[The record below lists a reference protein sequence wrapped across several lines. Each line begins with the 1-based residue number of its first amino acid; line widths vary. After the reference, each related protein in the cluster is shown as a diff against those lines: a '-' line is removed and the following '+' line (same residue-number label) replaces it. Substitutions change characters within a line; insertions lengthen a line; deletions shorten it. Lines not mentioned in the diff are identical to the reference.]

1 MTARKRSLT
10 LVTCQAAN
18 TVPISRAIAGYLSD
32 RMPETVEFIEDIP
45 WQDAYHAITSG
56 EIDIGWICGRPYV
69 HLVDELRAPIRLL
82 AAPVMGDLRYRNQ
95 PIYYSDVVVRR
106 ESPFAKF
113 EDLYGAIWAYN
124 EPGSQSGYHITCYNL
139 SALGED
145 QHFFGDVIE
154 SGSHARS
161 IKMILE
167 GEVDASAIDS
177 TLLEWL
183 MTQDPL
189 LRQKLRVIASWGPS
203 PIPPLVATVSLGEK
217 VFHEI
222 QSLLL
227 DLENSA
233 AGQTVLSA
241 GHLRRFIEVADAD
254 FNPIRQMA
262 IASRGIN
269 LKSRIQG
276 SLS

>member
-45 WQDAYHAITSG
+45 WQDAYHAITIG

-69 HLVDELRAPIRLL
+69 HLVDELRAPVRLL
-82 AAPVMGDLRYRNQ
+82 AAPVMGDPRYLNL

-106 ESPFAKF
+106 ESSFVDF
-113 EDLYGAIWAYN
+113 EDLRGAIWAYN

-139 SALGED
+139 SVLGED
-145 QHFFGDVIE
+145 QHFFGDVLE

-203 PIPPLVATVSLGEK
+203 PIPPLVATTALGEAN
-217 VFHEI
+217 FRAA

-233 AGQTVLSA
+233 PGQKVLSA
-241 GHLRRFIEVADAD
+241 GHLRRFIEVSDAD
-254 FNPIRQMA
+254 YHPIRQMA
-262 IASRGIN
+262 IASNRIKLEPGI
-269 LKSRIQG
+269 RA
-276 SLS
+276 